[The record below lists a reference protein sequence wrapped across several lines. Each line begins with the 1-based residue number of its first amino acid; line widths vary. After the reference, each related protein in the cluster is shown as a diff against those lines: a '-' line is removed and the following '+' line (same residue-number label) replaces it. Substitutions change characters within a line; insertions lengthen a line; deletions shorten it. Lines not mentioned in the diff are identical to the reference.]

1 MNQTPPSTVM
11 VCVNLRPGSDRPSCS
26 ARGSVAVAEALERG
40 IAERRIDVTLERS
53 ICMGQCTKGPTV
65 RFAPGGRFHLG
76 TTLDRVEGVLDELEA
91 LCGLRPDDEALPVHL
106 LGS

>member
-1 MNQTPPSTVM
+1 MI
-11 VCVNLRPGSDRPSCS
+11 CVNLRPGADRPSCS

-40 IAERRIDVTLERS
+40 IAERNIDVTLERS

-76 TTLDRVEGVLDELEA
+76 TSIDRVDAVLDELEA
-91 LCGLRPDDEALPVHL
+91 LCGRKAEEEILPVHL
-106 LGS
+106 IGS